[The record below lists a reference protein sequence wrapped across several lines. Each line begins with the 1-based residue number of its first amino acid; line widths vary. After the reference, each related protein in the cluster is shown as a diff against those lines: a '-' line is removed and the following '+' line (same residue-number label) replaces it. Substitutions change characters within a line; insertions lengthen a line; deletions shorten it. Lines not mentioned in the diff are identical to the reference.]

1 MKKRI
6 LIIIIIGI
14 IATFFIYQLN
24 KHEKIYFLSLGDG
37 LATGMTAYNIE
48 GYNYNDYIRDD
59 LEKKEQLEEFIHEF
73 SKTDQTVENLIIT
86 IENNY
91 ELEELDL
98 TIQQALAKSKLIT
111 LAIGNDELAN
121 FSLKSNLTTKEKE
134 NYINNMKKLLKLIR
148 NFNDN
153 KIFLI
158 GIYKVYNL
166 KQEDVDY
173 FNENLKQIAQELQL
187 EFIDISSLSEKKEY
201 FSSNNS
207 YYFNYKGHQD
217 IANKIIKK
225 LE

>member
-1 MKKRI
+1 MKKKI

-14 IATFFIYQLN
+14 ISTFLIYQFN
-24 KHEKIYFLSLGDG
+24 KQEKIYFLSLGDG

-48 GYNYNDYIRDD
+48 GYNFNDYIRDD
-59 LEKKEQLEEFIHEF
+59 LEQKEQLEEFIHEF
-73 SKTDQTVENLIIT
+73 SKTDQTVENLIIS

-121 FSLKSNLTTKEKE
+121 ISLKSNLTTKEKE
-134 NYINNMKKLLKLIR
+134 NYINNMKKLTKLIR

-153 KIFLI
+153 KIYLI

-166 KQEDVDY
+166 KQEDVDAI
-173 FNENLKQIAQELQL
+173 NESLKQIAKELD
-187 EFIDISSLSEKKEY
+187 FNFVDISNFSEKKEY
-201 FSSNNS
+201 FLTNNS
-207 YYFNYKGHQD
+207 YYFNYKGHRE
-217 IANKIIKK
+217 IANKII
-225 LE
+225 ENI